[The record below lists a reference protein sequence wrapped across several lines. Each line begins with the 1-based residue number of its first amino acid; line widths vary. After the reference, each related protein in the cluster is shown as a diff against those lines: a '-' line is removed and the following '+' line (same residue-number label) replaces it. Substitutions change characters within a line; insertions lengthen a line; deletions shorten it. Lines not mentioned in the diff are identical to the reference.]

1 MPRPLSPLPREGP
14 ATAGDGENGGAV
26 PEASSRSPR
35 VSPAPAFADVA
46 LLRAAGSEE
55 PAVGSGAPPPL
66 LGP

>member
-1 MPRPLSPLPREGP
+1 M
-14 ATAGDGENGGAV
+14 GGAV
-26 PEASSRSPR
+26 PDVSSRSPP